1 MRRSLASR
9 AIALLSAATG
19 GRSTR
24 RWVFSATL
32 SVSYSVSVPKSY
44 SIVELQVAARLD
56 LSTRRK
62 CKRGAGVPSPPL
74 ELFSLSSPVQQDP
87 ADSNCSTVLLGCGLG
102 HRYNRHEHAALGFGT
117 ELDATFDF
125 REQRVVRA
133 HADIEP
139 RMPLRAALTRDDIAR
154 DDVLAAERLDA
165 KALAR
170 RVAPVA

>member
-24 RWVFSATL
+24 RWVFSTTL

-62 CKRGAGVPSPPL
+62 RKRGSRCPVSPFRALLDELAGSTGSGGL
-74 ELFSLSSPVQQDP
+74 KLF
-87 ADSNCSTVLLGCGLG
+87 
-102 HRYNRHEHAALGFGT
+102 HR
-117 ELDATFDF
+117 
-125 REQRVVRA
+125 
-133 HADIEP
+133 
-139 RMPLRAALTRDDIAR
+139 LTRLRPRSSVQPTRTRGPWFWYGTRR
-154 DDVLAAERLDA
+154 DLRFSRTAYGPCRC
-165 KALAR
+165 R
-170 RVAPVA
+170 R